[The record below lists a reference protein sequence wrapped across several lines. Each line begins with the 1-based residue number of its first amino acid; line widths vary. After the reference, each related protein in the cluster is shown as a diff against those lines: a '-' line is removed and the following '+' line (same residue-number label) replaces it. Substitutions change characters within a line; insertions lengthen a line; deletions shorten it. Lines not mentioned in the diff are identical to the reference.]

1 MTSKLKKKYIINI
14 SIAILSAL
22 IITLSSLLFSNFH
35 ESFELKTVDMRFQ
48 LRGDISQ
55 RQDILFVEMDERAIE
70 DMGRWPW
77 PRDMFAHIIDTLNTL
92 KAKTILFDVTFTEP
106 TQLVVDREKLKAGL
120 GLKENKKIIQD
131 FVTSIQEAFTQGQI
145 SPSQARDSLGQINEG
160 IELWEEK
167 IQKTFYETIKDND
180 LILAESIRN
189 AGNVYLGYQ
198 FEVIHTAEDILRNNT
213 YPLLRKQ
220 LIDWAEKNP
229 KGKFKD
235 LPSNLKNAPFDSE
248 ETSLFLKRAN
258 IYVLLKKNLELK
270 LGDIAQSLGE
280 TDLTK
285 LRVHYNDVKK
295 KLFRERLEEILKEN
309 PEASFKELVWE
320 LGLFAKEDIELLKE
334 EYQAYELEEVFT
346 KKIGI
351 SFPDK
356 EDFLPAIKLSPP
368 ILPLTREIK
377 GAGYLN
383 AISDEDGT
391 LRKVPL
397 FVRYKD
403 KIYPHIALKLIIDE
417 WGIDP
422 QKELRIVPHEFLELR
437 GKRIPIDENGF
448 LLLNW
453 VDKWQ
458 DSFEHLSCS
467 EVYRLWQLKR
477 NVEENLKLSQEEL
490 EIGNLKEAL
499 AEDKNKLEEA
509 YKKLTGL
516 VKDKICIIGLTA
528 PGTHDYTPIPLQPD
542 YPAVGTHANVLN
554 TILEENFLYKAR
566 FEMNLGIIF
575 IIAIITGIS
584 VALLPPIGSLISSFL
599 IFSLYSLLCIF
610 LFRDKG
616 LLVDMVRPLS
626 TILLSYIGI
635 VSYNFATEEKEKR
648 WIRNAFG
655 HYVSKNVME
664 EILKDPSKL
673 ALGGERK
680 ELTVLFSDIR
690 SFTTYSEKHQPEEV
704 VSILNEYLDEMTKV
718 IMKHNGTL
726 DKYVG
731 DEIMAI
737 FGAPSAIIETD
748 HAERAVKTA
757 LDMLKRLKELQEKW
771 KSEGKE
777 SLDIGIG
784 INTGP
789 MLVGNIGSTDRLDY
803 TVIGDAVNLGARI
816 EALTRNYN
824 NHLIISEFT
833 YTYVKDMVEVKK
845 LDVVKVKG
853 KEKPVQMYEVLNLRK
868 EVKDVET

>member
-1 MTSKLKKKYIINI
+1 MTSKLKKKSLVNI

-22 IITLSSLLFSNFH
+22 MITLSSFLFLDLY
-35 ESFELKTVDMRFQ
+35 ESFELKTVDLRFQ
-48 LRGDISQ
+48 LRDSIPQ
-55 RQDILFVEMDERAIE
+55 RQDILFVEMDEQAIE

-77 PRDMFAHIIDTLNTL
+77 PRDIFAHIIDTLKAL
-92 KAKTILFDVTFTEP
+92 KAKAILFDVTFTEP
-106 TQLVVDREKLKAGL
+106 TQLVVDREKLSAGL

-131 FVTSIQEAFTQGQI
+131 FIASTEEAFTQGTI
-145 SPSQARDSLGQINEG
+145 GTSEARDSLSQINEG

-180 LILAESIRN
+180 IILAEAIKN

-198 FEVIHTAEDILRNNT
+198 FEVIHATEDIIRNDA
-213 YPLLRKQ
+213 YPGLKKG
-220 LIDWAEKNP
+220 LIDWARKNP
-229 KGKFKD
+229 KGRFTD
-235 LPSNLKNAPFDSE
+235 LPPHLRNTPFNPE
-248 ETSLFLKRAN
+248 ETNLFLKRAN
-258 IYVLLKKNLELK
+258 IYILLNKNLELR
-270 LGDIAQSLGE
+270 LEDIANALGE
-280 TDLTK
+280 SDLTE
-285 LRVHYNDVKK
+285 LRAHYNNVKES
-295 KLFRERLEEILKEN
+295 LFKERLEEILKEN
-309 PEASFKELVWE
+309 PETSFKESVWE

-334 EYQAYELEEVFT
+334 QYQAYTLEQLFA

-351 SFPDK
+351 SYPDK
-356 EDFLPAIKLSPP
+356 EDLLPAIKLSPP
-368 ILPLTREIK
+368 ILPLVREIK

-383 AISDEDGT
+383 AISDKDGT

-403 KIYPHIALKLIIDE
+403 KIYPHIALKLILDE
-417 WGIDP
+417 WGVDP
-422 QKELRIVPHEFLELR
+422 QKELAIVPHEFLEIQ
-437 GKRIPIDENGF
+437 GKRIPILENGF

-477 NVEENLKLSQEEL
+477 NVEENLKLSPEEL
-490 EIGNLKEAL
+490 EAANLKETL
-499 AEDKNKLEEA
+499 IDDKNKLEEA
-509 YKKLTGL
+509 DKKLSDII
-516 VKDKICIIGLTA
+516 KDKICIIGLTA

-554 TILEENFLYKAR
+554 TILEGNYLYKVDSR
-566 FEMNLGIIF
+566 MNLAIIF
-575 IIAIITGIS
+575 IIAIITGIC
-584 VALLPPIGSLISSFL
+584 VALLSPVYSLASSFL
-599 IFSLYSLLCIF
+599 ILILYSLLCIF
-610 LFRDKG
+610 LFKEKG

-626 TILLSYIGI
+626 TVLLSYIGI

-673 ALGGERK
+673 KLGGERK

-704 VSILNEYLDEMTKV
+704 VAILNEYLDEMTKV
-718 IMKHNGTL
+718 ILKHNGTL

-737 FGAPSAIIETD
+737 FGAPATSIETD
-748 HAERAVKTA
+748 HAERAVATA
-757 LDMLKRLKELQEKW
+757 LDMLKRLKKLQEKW
-771 KSEGKE
+771 KSEGRE

-789 MLVGNIGSTDRLDY
+789 MLVGNIGSSDRLDY
-803 TVIGDAVNLGARI
+803 TVIGDSVNLGARI
-816 EALTRNYN
+816 EGLTRNYN

-833 YTYVKDMVEVKK
+833 YAYVKDMVEVKK
-845 LDVVKVKG
+845 LDAVKVKG
-853 KEKPVQMYEVLNLRK
+853 KEKPVIMYEVLNLRK
-868 EVKDVET
+868 GVKDVEA

>member
-1 MTSKLKKKYIINI
+1 MTPKLKKKCLVNI
-14 SIAILSAL
+14 SIAILSVL
-22 IITLSSLLFSNFH
+22 IIALSSLIFSDLH
-35 ESFELKTVDMRFQ
+35 ESFELKTVDMRFK

-55 RQDILFVEMDERAIE
+55 RQDILFVEMDEEAIE

-77 PRDMFAHIIDTLNTL
+77 PRDMFAHIIDTLNIL
-92 KAKTILFDVTFTEP
+92 KAKSILFDVTFTEP
-106 TQLVVDREKLKAGL
+106 TQLIVDREKLKTGL
-120 GLKENKKIIQD
+120 GLKENKKIVQN
-131 FVTSIQEAFTQGQI
+131 FVASTQEALIQGSI
-145 SPSQARDSLGQINEG
+145 TPSQARDSLGQINEG

-180 LILAESIRN
+180 LILAESIKN

-198 FEVIHTAEDILRNNT
+198 FEVIHNAKDILRNNA
-213 YPLLRKQ
+213 YPALSKQ

-235 LPSNLKNAPFDSE
+235 LPPNLKNTPFDPE

-270 LGDIAQSLGE
+270 LEDIAQSLGE

-295 KLFRERLEEILKEN
+295 KIFRERLEETFKEN
-309 PEASFKELVWE
+309 PETSFKECVWG
-320 LGLFAKEDIELLKE
+320 LGLFSKKDIELLKE
-334 EYQAYELEEVFT
+334 EFEAYELEETFA

-351 SFPDK
+351 SYAGK
-356 EDFLPAIKLSPP
+356 EDLLPAIKLSPP
-368 ILPLTREIK
+368 IFPLTKEIK

-403 KIYPHIALKLIIDE
+403 KIYPHIALKFIIDE
-417 WGIDP
+417 WGVNPEKD
-422 QKELRIVPHEFLELR
+422 LRIVPHEFLEI
-437 GKRIPIDENGF
+437 GEKRIPIYENGL

-453 VDKWQ
+453 VDIWQ

-467 EVYRLWQLKR
+467 KVYRLWQLKR

-490 EIGNLKEAL
+490 EIGNLKEVL
-499 AEDKNKLEEA
+499 AEDKNKLEESN
-509 YKKLTGL
+509 KKLSEI

-554 TILEENFLYKAR
+554 TILEENFLYKVH
-566 FEMNLGIIF
+566 FKTNLAIIL
-575 IIAIITGIS
+575 IIAIITSIS
-584 VALLPPIGSLISSFL
+584 VALLSPIGSLISSFL
-599 IFSLYSLLCIF
+599 IFTLYSLLCVF
-610 LFRDKG
+610 LFREKG
-616 LLVDMVRPLS
+616 LLVDMVRPLL
-626 TILLSYIGI
+626 TVLLSYIGI

-690 SFTTYSEKHQPEEV
+690 SFTTYSEKHKPEEV
-704 VSILNEYLDEMTKV
+704 VSILNEYLDEMTKI

-737 FGAPSAIIETD
+737 FGAPAAVIETD
-748 HAERAVKTA
+748 HAERAVLTA
-757 LDMLKRLKELQEKW
+757 LDMLKRLKELQKKW
-771 KSEGKE
+771 KSEGKQP
-777 SLDIGIG
+777 LDIGVG

-803 TVIGDAVNLGARI
+803 TVIGDSVNLGARI
-816 EALTRNYN
+816 EALTRDYN

-833 YTYVKDMVEVKK
+833 YAYVKDMVDIKK
-845 LDVVKVKG
+845 LDAVKVKG
-853 KEKPVQMYEVLNLRK
+853 KDKPVQMYEVLNLRK
-868 EVKDVET
+868 GVKDVEV